1 MKKIKNKKIFFA
13 AALTGLIII
22 FQMVM
27 LSGSVFAATSAT
39 FINPLT
45 PTTVEGVLS
54 TVLAGVQKIVI
65 ALALIVIVIGA
76 IMYIVSTGESA
87 TIEKA
92 KKAITMACVGLVIAL
107 AAPSILKELATMIGW
122 TITDSTVTN
131 APSFSAIA
139 LKALNLLL
147 SIVATLSVIMMVV
160 SGMMYMTSAGDNERM
175 EKGKSTFK
183 YALIGTIIAL
193 SALIIVTQIAT
204 LLGVSTS

>member
-1 MKKIKNKKIFFA
+1 MNKIKNKKIFFA
-13 AALTGLIII
+13 VALVGLIITL
-22 FQMVM
+22 

-39 FINPLT
+39 FVNPLGSVT
-45 PTTVEGVLS
+45 EVQSVLS
-54 TVLAGVQKIVI
+54 TALAGIQKIVI
-65 ALALIVIVIGA
+65 ALAMIVIVVGA
-76 IMYIVSTGESA
+76 IMYIVSTGEST
-87 TIEKA
+87 TIERA

-107 AAPSILKELATMIGW
+107 AAPSILKELATIVGW
-122 TITDSTVTN
+122 STTDSTVSN
-131 APSFSAIA
+131 ATAFSTIA
-139 LKALNLLL
+139 LNALKLLL

>member
-1 MKKIKNKKIFFA
+1 MNKTKNKKIFFA
-13 AALTGLIII
+13 VALTGLII
-22 FQMVM
+22 ML

-39 FINPLT
+39 FVNPLGSVT
-45 PTTVEGVLS
+45 EVQSVLS
-54 TVLAGVQKIVI
+54 TALAGVQKIVI
-65 ALALIVIVIGA
+65 ALAMIVIVVGA

-87 TIEKA
+87 TIERA

-107 AAPSILKELATMIGW
+107 AAPSILKELATIVGW
-122 TITDSTVTN
+122 STTDSTVSN
-131 APSFSAIA
+131 ATSFSTIA
-139 LKALNLLL
+139 LNALKLLL
-147 SIVATLSVIMMVV
+147 SIVATLSVIMMVI

-183 YALIGTIIAL
+183 YALVGTIIAL

>member
-1 MKKIKNKKIFFA
+1 MNKIKNKKIFFA
-13 AALTGLIII
+13 VALVGLIITL
-22 FQMVM
+22 

-39 FINPLT
+39 FVNPLGSVT
-45 PTTVEGVLS
+45 EVQSVLS
-54 TVLAGVQKIVI
+54 TALAGIQKIVI
-65 ALALIVIVIGA
+65 ALAMIVIVVGA

-87 TIEKA
+87 TIERA

-107 AAPSILKELATMIGW
+107 AAPSILKELATIVGW
-122 TITDSTVTN
+122 STTDSTVSN
-131 APSFSAIA
+131 ATAFSTIA
-139 LKALNLLL
+139 LNALKLLL
-147 SIVATLSVIMMVV
+147 SIVATLSVIMMVI

-183 YALIGTIIAL
+183 YALVGTIIAL

>member
-1 MKKIKNKKIFFA
+1 MNKIKNKKIFFA
-13 AALTGLIII
+13 VALTGLIII
-22 FQMVM
+22 L

-39 FINPLT
+39 FVNPLGSVT
-45 PTTVEGVLS
+45 EVQSVLS
-54 TVLAGVQKIVI
+54 TALAGIQKIVI
-65 ALALIVIVIGA
+65 ALALIVIVVGA

-87 TIEKA
+87 TIERA
-92 KKAITMACVGLVIAL
+92 KKTITMACVGLVIAL
-107 AAPSILKELATMIGW
+107 AAPSILKELATIVGW
-122 TITDSTVTN
+122 STTDSTVSN
-131 APSFSAIA
+131 ATAFSTIA
-139 LKALNLLL
+139 LNALKLLL

-160 SGMMYMTSAGDNERM
+160 SGMMYMTSAGDNERI

>member
-1 MKKIKNKKIFFA
+1 MNKIKNKKIFFA
-13 AALTGLIII
+13 VALVGLIITL
-22 FQMVM
+22 

-39 FINPLT
+39 FVNPLGSVT
-45 PTTVEGVLS
+45 EVQSVLS
-54 TVLAGVQKIVI
+54 TALAGIQKIVI
-65 ALALIVIVIGA
+65 ALAMIVIVVGA

-87 TIEKA
+87 TIERA

-107 AAPSILKELATMIGW
+107 AAPSILKELATIVGW
-122 TITDSTVTN
+122 STTDSTVSN
-131 APSFSAIA
+131 ATAFSTIA
-139 LKALNLLL
+139 LNALKLLL